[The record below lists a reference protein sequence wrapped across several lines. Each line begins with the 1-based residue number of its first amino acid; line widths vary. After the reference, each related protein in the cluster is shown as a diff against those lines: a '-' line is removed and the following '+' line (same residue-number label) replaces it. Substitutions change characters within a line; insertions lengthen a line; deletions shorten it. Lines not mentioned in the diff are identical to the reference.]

1 MALPLIQ
8 FSFSKLLMKKTILF
22 VLGFISSFSLFAQNY
37 SYEDLYSATLGNN
50 PELMSLHEEYN
61 RSLLDVKDAWG
72 GLGPTVDL
80 QVSAT
85 YMANPPVGAMY
96 VNVDDILNSIKWP
109 GGTKPAPSGQYI
121 KIYDGME
128 KSLYNFQLSLTQPIF
143 TWGKISNAI
152 KLYQQVSEIKKTQIE
167 LKNNELEVELKTR
180 LVSLVYLGSI
190 NEIIEEEKQYVER
203 LVKVSEDAE
212 RSGVLL
218 HQDVVDAKIQAKEL
232 EIAQSD
238 LLEQINNQLL
248 ELSRST
254 GIDNLSLD
262 QIDYEL
268 NETESENI
276 LNQEKEVLLERALS
290 GNQLSIKILTQLKE
304 VNEIAVKIAKGY
316 EYWKPD
322 VALQATASYGGSR
335 FPLFEPNWLRKDQGQ
350 ANISIGIRTTVWDGG
365 KKLRD
370 ISRKVSETRTADIN
384 SLDARATIKK
394 TFNEQW
400 NTADVC
406 TMKIEYQNL
415 KIEAA
420 DSKVAQ
426 KETIYQTGY
435 GSETDVL
442 NEKINRCNQMI
453 EKEKQSLSKAIACMT
468 IEFLCR

>member
-1 MALPLIQ
+1 MALQLIQ

-370 ISRKVSETRTADIN
+370 ISRKVSETRTTDIN